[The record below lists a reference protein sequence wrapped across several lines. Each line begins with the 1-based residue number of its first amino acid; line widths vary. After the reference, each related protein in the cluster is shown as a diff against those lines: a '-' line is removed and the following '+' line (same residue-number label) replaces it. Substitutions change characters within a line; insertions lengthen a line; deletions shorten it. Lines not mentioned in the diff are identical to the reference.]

1 LTVESAIVKLTIVT
15 QTKVSE
21 VTNEFVVRKVFL
33 GSVRV
38 KSQDIKT
45 LCCERYDYSQLN
57 HENYFANFETSSSL
71 HASVLESRGL
81 VAISRPIIASLGLE
95 GFRSRVGLEG
105 YRSRSQAY
113 CHKTLNTATMW
124 VRKTSVIQRIFVC
137 CICR

>member
-15 QTKVSE
+15 QTKVSK

-95 GFRSRVGLEG
+95 G